1 MLEKMA
7 LVLLRIVLGT
17 IFFAHGLAKWRKG
30 MEEVAE
36 WFAGVGL
43 PTFLAYAVTCLELF
57 GGIALILGL
66 ATRYVALIMAFL
78 MLGAIVTVKLPAGL
92 IGHAGKPGY
101 ELDLTLLAIALF
113 LSAARREE
121 SV

>member
-7 LVLLRIVLGT
+7 LVLLRIVLGV

-30 MEEVAE
+30 MEEVTE
-36 WFAGVGL
+36 WFASVGL
-43 PTFLAYAVTCLELF
+43 PSFLAYGVTFLELF

-66 ATRYVALIMAFL
+66 ATRYVALGMAFL

-92 IGHAGKPGY
+92 IGNGQKPGF
-101 ELDLTLLAIALF
+101 ELDLALLAISLY
-113 LSAARREE
+113 LSTAKREIE
-121 SV
+121 